1 MTAQHEEQPEM
12 ITTPVGR
19 VERRSLTAW
28 RQVRNLTQADLA
40 TRAGIN
46 LYTISNLER
55 AKAVPTL
62 ASAARL
68 AQALD
73 VLIEQVRWPSE
84 ETVARVASKRNR
96 YAKRLAEAQS

>member
-1 MTAQHEEQPEM
+1 MSTQQEEPPEM

-19 VERRSLTAW
+19 VERRPLAAW
-28 RQVRNLTQADLA
+28 RQVRNLKQAELA
-40 TRAGIN
+40 ERAGVN

-55 AKAVPTL
+55 AKVVPTL

-84 ETVARVASKRNR
+84 ETVARVESKRNR
-96 YAKRLAEAQS
+96 YQKQRQPPSQ